1 MLIKNGFYPFMK
13 QSKVYKIIIGL
24 LFFSQTI
31 FSQVQFTG
39 TVVNKITSK
48 PLPGVEVYSKS
59 SAKTTYTNAKGKF
72 SIILDGVSQTI
83 VFIELGYE
91 IFETSINP
99 ITTNSIKVELQPLL
113 EQLNEVVISQ
123 QKQKVFG
130 IKKLKNVEGTAI
142 YAGKKTEVVLVE
154 QLISNKASGNP
165 RQAFAQVAGLN
176 IYDTEDAG
184 LQLNIGGRG
193 LDPNRSANFN
203 TRQNGYDISADV
215 LGYPESYYTPPLEA
229 LEEIQVVRGAASL
242 QYGTQFGGLVNFK
255 LKQPNPKKEL
265 ELTTRQGV
273 GSFGLFNSFTS
284 LSGTIDKFSYYTY
297 FQHKEGKG
305 FRPNSDFDSQ
315 NFYSNIGYQ
324 FTPKTKVT
332 LESTYLTYLAKQAG
346 GLSDNQFDEDPFVS
360 LRARNYF
367 QVDWLLLNLKLE
379 HEFSKKVR
387 ASLNVF
393 TLDASRTAL
402 GFRVRSASTE
412 DNNEIE
418 RELLVDEF
426 NNWGAEGRVLT
437 RYSLLGKNA
446 VLLLGAKYYQS
457 ANRSQQGIG
466 DNGTERNFSFQ
477 NERFPNSE
485 LTESDFDFPNLN
497 LSLFGEHIFNLTN
510 TLSVTPGFRYE
521 YIKTESEGFFIKK
534 NRSSATSIERV
545 VSDSDDTD
553 FVRERDFLLLGVG
566 VSYKPSKVFEA
577 FANFSQNYRSVTF
590 NEIRIDSPN
599 LLIDE
604 NITDE
609 TGFTF
614 DVGIRGEIDDIIRY
628 DLSGYSLLYDN
639 RIGEARAIDGRNL
652 GLDNNAEIIFRTNVG
667 SAQIFG
673 VESLITANFSNWFF
687 PNNSNFHWQQFLN
700 TAYTTSEYS
709 ESFLPQEAFQG
720 NDIVGNEVEFIP
732 KLNLKT
738 GLELGYKNFKSSLQ
752 YTYVSTQFSEALNRP
767 ITPPSGGF
775 FGEIPAYSVVDLSTE
790 YTYKKWKLETG
801 INNLLDKEYFT
812 RRATGYPGPGII
824 PSAPRS
830 FYAVLQF
837 KF

>member
-1 MLIKNGFYPFMK
+1 MI
-13 QSKVYKIIIGL
+13 QSKVYNIIIGL
-24 LFFSQTI
+24 FWCTQVLFSQAETKGI
-31 FSQVQFTG
+31 VTDKVTNKPISGVQ
-39 TVVNKITSK
+39 I
-48 PLPGVEVYSKS
+48 YSKS
-59 SAKTTYTNAKGKF
+59 LGTTVYSNGAGKF
-72 SIILDGVSQTI
+72 SIQLEEGDQVLA
-83 VFIELGYE
+83 FIELGYE
-91 IFETSINP
+91 ILETTINSTN
-99 ITTNSIKVELQPLL
+99 TTYIKVQLQPLS
-113 EQLNEVVISQ
+113 EQLNEVLITQ
-123 QKQKVFG
+123 QREKVFG

-154 QLISNKASGNP
+154 QLVSNKASGNP

-176 IYDTEDAG
+176 IFETEDAG

-229 LEEIQVVRGAASL
+229 LDEIQVVRGAASL

-265 ELTTRQGV
+265 ELITRQGI
-273 GSFGLFNSFTS
+273 GSFGLINSFTS

-297 FQHKEGKG
+297 FQHKEGDG

-315 NFYSNIGYQ
+315 NFYANLGYQ

-346 GLSDNQFDEDPFVS
+346 GLSDDQFEEDPFVS
-360 LRARNYF
+360 LRPRNYF
-367 QVDWLLLNLKLE
+367 QVNWLLLNLKLE
-379 HEFSKKVR
+379 HEFSKKIR

-402 GFRVRSASTE
+402 GFREGRASIE
-412 DNNEIE
+412 DDFEIE
-418 RELLVDEF
+418 RELLIDEF

-437 RYSLLGKNA
+437 RYNLLGKNA

-466 DNGTERNFSFQ
+466 PDGGERDFSFQ
-477 NERFPNSE
+477 EERFPNSE

-497 LSLFGEHIFNLTN
+497 LSLFGEHIFNISN
-510 TLSVTPGFRYE
+510 TFTVTPGFRYE
-521 YIKTESEGFFIKK
+521 YIKTESDGFLVEKDRTSQTTVNRLDPERKDFK
-534 NRSSATSIERV
+534 N
-545 VSDSDDTD
+545 
-553 FVRERDFLLLGVG
+553 ERDFLLLGLG
-566 VSYKPSKVFEA
+566 LSYKPSKLIEA

-590 NEIRIDSPN
+590 NEIRIDRPR
-599 LLIDE
+599 LTIDE
-604 NITDE
+604 DITDE

-614 DVGIRGEIDDIIRY
+614 DVGVRGEIDDIIRY
-628 DLSGYSLLYDN
+628 DISGYSLLYDN
-639 RIGEARAIDGRNL
+639 RIDEARPIDGREV
-652 GLDNNAEIIFRTNVG
+652 GAEDRDNVIFRTNVG

-673 VESLITANFSNWFF
+673 IESLITANFSNWFF
-687 PNNSNFHWQQFLN
+687 ADNSNFHWQQFLN
-700 TAYTTSEYS
+700 TSYTTSEYS
-709 ESFLPQEAFQG
+709 ESFLSEEAFQE
-720 NDIVGNEVEFIP
+720 NNIVGNEVGFVP

-738 GLELGYKNFKSSLQ
+738 GLELGYRNFKSSFQ
-752 YTYVSTQFSEALNRP
+752 YTYVSTQFSEALNSP
-767 ITPPSGGF
+767 ITPPSGGL
-775 FGEIPAYSVVDLSTE
+775 FGEIPAYSVVDFSSE
-790 YTYKKWKLETG
+790 FTYKKWKLEAG
-801 INNLLDKEYFT
+801 INNLLNERYFT

>member
-1 MLIKNGFYPFMK
+1 MLIKNGFYPFMI
-13 QSKVYKIIIGL
+13 QSKVYNILIGL
-24 LFFSQTI
+24 LLCTQTLFSQIT
-31 FSQVQFTG
+31 VTG
-39 TVVNKITSK
+39 LITNKENNQPIA
-48 PLPGVEVYSKS
+48 GVEVYSKLLATKVYS
-59 SAKTTYTNAKGKF
+59 DSVGKF
-72 SIILDGVSQTI
+72 SISLESGDQVL
-83 VFIELGYE
+83 VFIDFGYE
-91 IFETSINP
+91 IFETTIN
-99 ITTNSIKVELQPLL
+99 TATSTFIKVELQPLA
-113 EQLNEVVISQ
+113 EQLTEVVISQ
-123 QKQKVFG
+123 QREKVFG
-130 IKKLKNVEGTAI
+130 IKKLKNVEGTSI
-142 YAGKKTEVVLVE
+142 YAGKKTEVVLVD
-154 QLISNKASGNP
+154 QLITNKASGNP
-165 RQAFAQVAGLN
+165 RQAFAQVSGLN
-176 IYDTEDAG
+176 IFETEDAG

-229 LEEIQVVRGAASL
+229 LDEIQVVRGAASL

-265 ELTTRQGV
+265 ELITRQGI
-273 GSFGLFNSFTS
+273 GSFGLINSFTS

-297 FQHKEGKG
+297 FQHKEGDG

-315 NFYSNIGYQ
+315 NFYANLGYQ
-324 FTPKTKVT
+324 FTPKTKAT

-346 GLSDNQFDEDPFVS
+346 GLSDDQFNEDPFVS
-360 LRARNYF
+360 LRPRNYF
-367 QVDWLLLNLKLE
+367 QVNWLLLNLKLE

-402 GFRVRSASTE
+402 GFREGRASIE
-412 DNNEIE
+412 DDFEIE
-418 RELLVDEF
+418 RELLIDEF

-437 RYSLLGKNA
+437 RYNLLGKNA

-466 DNGTERNFSFQ
+466 PDGGERDFSFQ
-477 NERFPNSE
+477 SERFPNSL

-497 LSLFGEHIFNLTN
+497 LSLFGEHIFNISN
-510 TLSVTPGFRYE
+510 TFSVTPGFRYE
-521 YIKTESEGFFIKK
+521 FIKTESDGFFVEKERESLTRVNRLVPERKDFK
-534 NRSSATSIERV
+534 N
-545 VSDSDDTD
+545 
-553 FVRERDFLLLGVG
+553 ERDFLLLGLG
-566 VSYKPSKVFEA
+566 LSYKPSKLFEA

-590 NEIRIDSPN
+590 SEIRIDRPR
-599 LLIDE
+599 LIIDE
-604 NITDE
+604 DITDE

-614 DVGIRGEIDDIIRY
+614 DVGVRGEIDDIIRY
-628 DLSGYSLLYDN
+628 DISGYSLFYDN
-639 RIGEARAIDGRNL
+639 RIDAARPIDGRKVGAKAKSNV
-652 GLDNNAEIIFRTNVG
+652 IFRTNVG

-687 PNNSNFHWQQFLN
+687 AEDSNFHWQQFLN
-700 TAYTTSEYS
+700 TSYTTSEYT
-709 ESFLPQEAFQG
+709 ESFLPEDAFQE
-720 NDIVGNEVEFIP
+720 NDIVGNEVGFVP

-738 GLELGYKNFKSSLQ
+738 GLELGYKNFKSSFQ

-767 ITPPSGGF
+767 ITPPSGGL
-775 FGEIPAYSVVDLSTE
+775 FGEIPAYSVVDFSSE
-790 YTYKKWKLETG
+790 YTFKSWKLEAG
-801 INNLLDKEYFT
+801 INNLLDERYFT